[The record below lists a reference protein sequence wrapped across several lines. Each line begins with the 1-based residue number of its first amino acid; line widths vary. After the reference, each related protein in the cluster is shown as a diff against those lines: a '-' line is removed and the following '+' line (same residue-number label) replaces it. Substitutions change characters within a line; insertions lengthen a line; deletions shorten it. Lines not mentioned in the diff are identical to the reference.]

1 LHSLLSFKHYYTTK
15 TSADIKTGTDFRLL
29 KQLSIL
35 NDRPVIVFENE
46 MNQEKEKQFL
56 FGGTGENRNEKRTL
70 FFSDTL
76 KLEFPVY

>member
-1 LHSLLSFKHYYTTK
+1 
-15 TSADIKTGTDFRLL
+15 
-29 KQLSIL
+29 
-35 NDRPVIVFENE
+35 VIVFENE

-70 FFSDTL
+70 FSSDTL

>member
-1 LHSLLSFKHYYTTK
+1 
-15 TSADIKTGTDFRLL
+15 
-29 KQLSIL
+29 
-35 NDRPVIVFENE
+35 VIVFENE